1 MGLIYANIELI
12 NGEDLALARNHYL
25 DANEIKRLQVTMLV
39 DTGSVYLCIN
49 ETIQEML
56 QLPVVDKRRG
66 QLADGRIVEYDV
78 VAPLEVRFKNR
89 RCTTSAMVLPG
100 NNEPLLGAIPMED
113 MDVVIIPQRQELD
126 VHPDHPDY
134 ALLSLK

>member
-39 DTGSVYLCIN
+39 DTGSVYLYIN

-113 MDVVIIPQRQELD
+113 MDVVIIPERQELD
-126 VHPDHPDY
+126 VYPDHPDY

>member
-1 MGLIYANIELI
+1 
-12 NGEDLALARNHYL
+12 
-25 DANEIKRLQVTMLV
+25 
-39 DTGSVYLCIN
+39 
-49 ETIQEML
+49 ML

>member
-39 DTGSVYLCIN
+39 NTGSVYLCIN
-49 ETIQEML
+49 ETIQEKL
-56 QLPVVDKRRG
+56 HLPVVDKRRG
-66 QLADGRIVEYDV
+66 QLTDGRIVEYDV

-89 RCTTSAMVLPG
+89 RCTTSATVLPG